1 MNTENK
7 NTEYKSL
14 KKVTGKSAD
23 FKALAETCVCLAN
36 AQGGM
41 IFIGIEDEADVPPQ
55 AQKIGDGVINEV
67 LKRLRDLTD
76 SVGLAN
82 AERFAHENGG
92 EYFSFSVLPSS
103 RTIATTTSGKVFI
116 RVGDECVP
124 VGSDELTRLAAEK
137 NAFQWELV
145 TPFKMGINDVNLK
158 EVSSFLKDIR
168 ASKKVSDFV
177 KAKNDTE
184 LLEHYMLIRDGLL
197 TNLGILWFGFPAQR
211 GRIAYPISVQY
222 LVYNDKGEKIRK
234 LNWSNFDLNPKDLL
248 LEIEKTAVELNYATE
263 FPNGLFRK
271 QVPHYAKEVIREL
284 LVNAVAHKR
293 YTISGDVFIEVYSD
307 RLEITNPGG
316 LPMGISKDNI
326 LHERQRRNP
335 HLINILHDLG
345 LMEGEGSGYD
355 LIFEK
360 LSRDGKTFPEIES
373 DLNKLKVTVRSN
385 TVDDEVLGIID
396 FISNNYS
403 LTQKEIIV
411 TGIVAQH
418 KKIMTTTLSHLLQ
431 LPSEDRLRNWVGTL
445 IQQSILISRGIK
457 KGTEYLINPK
467 IYSSA
472 KINIKPSLKTIEP
485 HRLGALIEEDLKYHL
500 SSSKSE
506 IHVRLGDISIQDV
519 QKTIYKLVKEGVLIA
534 EGPKKNRKYSL
545 AKNK

>member
-1 MNTENK
+1 
-7 NTEYKSL
+7 
-14 KKVTGKSAD
+14 
-23 FKALAETCVCLAN
+23 
-36 AQGGM
+36 
-41 IFIGIEDEADVPPQ
+41 
-55 AQKIGDGVINEV
+55 
-67 LKRLRDLTD
+67 
-76 SVGLAN
+76 
-82 AERFAHENGG
+82 
-92 EYFSFSVLPSS
+92 
-103 RTIATTTSGKVFI
+103 
-116 RVGDECVP
+116 
-124 VGSDELTRLAAEK
+124 
-137 NAFQWELV
+137 
-145 TPFKMGINDVNLK
+145 MGINDVNLK

-307 RLEITNPGG
+307 LLEITNPGG